1 MTDDRHISQEELALH
16 AMQALSSEDAAAVRL
31 HLSECSD
38 CRDHLA
44 EVSGDLALVAMGVD
58 QHPVPEGARQRFI
71 ARVAASTLKAQPKI
85 SGRVVS
91 ISQPPVRRRNSAWIA
106 WMAVAA
112 LLILSAVLGIR
123 IYFLNQ
129 QLEMDASLIQ
139 ARTLENRRA
148 REVLDVLTAPRAQH
162 VLLTAGTTPP
172 APSARAVYLASRG
185 ALVLQA
191 SNMQPLPENKTY
203 ELWVIPTTGAP
214 IPAGLFRPD
223 AAGSASVVLPTI
235 PQGVPAKAFGITIED
250 AGGSNT
256 PTAPIILSGAPPTA
270 GE

>member
-1 MTDDRHISQEELALH
+1 
-16 AMQALSSEDAAAVRL
+16 MQALPSEEAAAVRL
-31 HLSECSD
+31 HLSECGD

-58 QHPVPEGARQRFI
+58 QHPVPAGARQRFM
-71 ARVAASTLKAQPKI
+71 ARVAASALKAPTEK

-91 ISQPPVRRRNSAWIA
+91 ISQRKTGHRNSAWIA

-129 QLEMDASLIQ
+129 QLEIDASLIR

-148 REVLDVLTAPRAQH
+148 REVLDVLTAPTAQH
-162 VLLTAGTTPP
+162 VLLTAGKTPP

-203 ELWVIPTTGAP
+203 ELWVIPAAGAP

-223 AAGSASVVLPTI
+223 ASGTASVVLPSI
-235 PQGVPAKAFGITIED
+235 PLGVPAKAFGITIED
-250 AGGSNT
+250 AAGSST